1 MNQGFRGRL
10 DTTFNQFTADFPR
23 GDTNIQF
30 CIDGVTNSDD
40 RAAYAD
46 RTRAV
51 SQMKGALDVGGMETL
66 NIYVTSAGGYLGYAY
81 FATPNDKNNDGV
93 VLLNDSMPN
102 GRPGWAYS
110 QGDTLTHEV
119 GHWLNL
125 EHTHAGGCSGPG
137 DYQDDVE
144 LGTTANEAQA
154 TYGCPVGLNNCNE
167 NNPFGPANPVN
178 PIHSFMSYV
187 DDSCMTEFTQGQAE
201 RMQATFEIY
210 RYSATKSLGYS
221 LDADG
226 FPSMSSS
233 STSRNSWIEKHSEP
247 LSLET
252 IHQYGF
258 VFMMMLDYHDDM
270 VINNLG
276 GEQFGSGIGPK
287 GRDV

>member
-1 MNQGFRGRL
+1 MNQGFRGSL
-10 DTTFNQFTADFPR
+10 DTTFDQFTADFPR

-30 CIDGVTNSDD
+30 CIDGVTNSDN
-40 RAAYAD
+40 RMWYAD
-46 RTRAV
+46 RKV
-51 SQMKGALDVGGMETL
+51 SQMKGALDMGGMETL
-66 NIYVTSAGGYLGYAY
+66 NIYVSNAGGYLGYAY
-81 FATPNDKNNDGV
+81 FATLTDGTNDGV

-102 GRPGWAYS
+102 GRPGWEYS

-144 LGTTANEAQA
+144 LGTGANEAQA

-167 NNPFGPANPVN
+167 NNPFGPDNPAN

-201 RMQATFEIY
+201 RMQATFEIF
-210 RYSATKSLGYS
+210 RYSATKSLGFS

-226 FPSMSSS
+226 FSCARPPTTPSPTKQPSIQQNSPEPTSCGGGAGASCSSA
-233 STSRNSWIEKHSEP
+233 N
-247 LSLET
+247 
-252 IHQYGF
+252 
-258 VFMMMLDYHDDM
+258 DCC
-270 VINNLG
+270 
-276 GEQFGSGIGPK
+276 SGNCKK
-287 GRDV
+287 GTCKGNGRI